1 MVELEQD
8 DMVPPSY
15 ALAVT
20 LRDMQ
25 ALYAGGHIPSGTTVT
40 KQEPNPSDLFL
51 RSTVYGL
58 RSTVWATAD
67 PTKYVRIFDGLQD
80 TKIKPLEKE

>member
-1 MVELEQD
+1 MIELEQD

-51 RSTVYGL
+51 RSTV
-58 RSTVWATAD
+58 WATAD